1 LTYVASWY
9 FQEINIFNLNLT
21 LNDTILI
28 TPYRPWSI
36 NEHNNELYVGTNNEM
51 ILVIVNKMIIQQFN
65 RCNGKIAL
73 LSSIMFDGY
82 RNIAN
87 VCNDKY
93 LYLYNK
99 NESYLNKSIP
109 ILDIHAHIGLDAK
122 SRLVV
127 VTHSRI
133 SLYN

>member
-1 LTYVASWY
+1 M
-9 FQEINIFNLNLT
+9 F
-21 LNDTILI
+21 
-28 TPYRPWSI
+28 
-36 NEHNNELYVGTNNEM
+36 
-51 ILVIVNKMIIQQFN
+51 LVIVNKMVIQQFN

-73 LSSIMFDGY
+73 LGSIMFDGY
-82 RNIAN
+82 KNIAN

-127 VTHSRI
+127 VTHS
-133 SLYN
+133 